1 MLLSL
6 GLIILLGLALN
17 SIISRF
23 RIPSLIGYIIT
34 GIILG
39 PYVLDLISPDL
50 LNISSD
56 LRKIALIV
64 ILVRAGLTLDIND
77 LKSVGRGALLLSF
90 LPATFEIIAIG
101 FISQLFFDMTIIE
114 GLIMG
119 SVVTAVSPAV
129 VVPRMISL
137 IEKKRGTEKSI
148 PQMVLAASSLDD
160 IYAIVLFT
168 IFIQFY
174 ETSVF
179 DFQSI
184 LLMPVSIILG
194 VIVGIS
200 FGLAMQY
207 LFKKFHMRD
216 TIKVLIIFG
225 IAFVLDFLE
234 SSLKNILPIS
244 SLLAIITMSLTILKT
259 YPILAAR
266 LTSKFS
272 KIWVFSEMILFV
284 IIGALVNI
292 TVIGNVGFSFVLLLV
307 LAIIVR
313 FIAVLISTTKLNFN
327 FKERLF
333 IFFSYLPKATVQAA
347 IGAIP
352 LQLGMPADELILGV
366 SVLSIFITAPI
377 GAILID
383 QTQELLL
390 NRKATLA

>member
-39 PYVLDLISPDL
+39 PYVLDLISPNL

-101 FISQLFFDMTIIE
+101 FISQLFFDITIIE

-119 SVVTAVSPAV
+119 SVVAAVSPAV

-194 VIVGIS
+194 VIVGIL

-234 SSLKNILPIS
+234 SSLKNILPFS

-284 IIGALVNI
+284 LIGALVNI

-307 LAIIVR
+307 LAMFVR

-352 LQLGMPADELILGV
+352 LQLGMPAGELILGV
-366 SVLSIFITAPI
+366 SVLSIFITAPL

-390 NRKATLA
+390 NREATLA